1 MARQDGGSSSPRV
14 ERHLDVLAASMIMYV
29 PRDFF
34 SFFHFLPFPLFSVM
48 NMVEMGCMVDTAGG
62 DADLG

>member
-14 ERHLDVLAASMIMYV
+14 ERRLDVLAASMIMYV
-29 PRDFF
+29 PRDFLFLFLFFAF
-34 SFFHFLPFPLFSVM
+34 SLFSVM